1 MGIPEENE
9 YYSDKLPVCQSLYS
23 ESRLIEHLINKN
35 INKQKAK
42 KSNWIATY

>member
-23 ESRLIEHLINKN
+23 ESRLIEHLINK
-35 INKQKAK
+35 QKAK
-42 KSNWIATY
+42 KSSWIATY